1 MLRLTNIVSK
11 EVGVSLN
18 DLKFEKGVSYAIS
31 SEHWGFN
38 RFIVDLM
45 RGYYEPDNG
54 SVYVTL
60 GGGTDNL
67 ITVSDNYIDSYSKKY
82 VYLDSGVD
90 LVEDLSI
97 KDNMLLLCRGHRG
110 VKFSKLNK
118 LLKMVHI
125 DDVNVRVRCLSE
137 SEKYRV
143 KLAQI
148 LYMRP
153 KLVICNMLFEDKDSF
168 EMEEVE
174 SLLCDVCKYIDATLV
189 YMGKVLNE
197 GSFDVVME
205 GASIVKER
213 LM

>member
-1 MLRLTNIVSK
+1 MIRLTNIVSK
-11 EVGVSLN
+11 ELGVSLN
-18 DLKFEKGVSYAIS
+18 DLKFEKGITYAIS
-31 SEHWGFN
+31 NEHWGFN

-45 RGYYEPDNG
+45 RGYCEPDNG

-60 GGGTDNL
+60 GGSTDNL
-67 ITVSDNYIDSYSKKY
+67 ITVSDAYIESYSKKY

-97 KDNMLLLCRGHRG
+97 KDNMMLLSRGHRG
-110 VKFSKLNK
+110 VKFGKLVK

-125 DDVNVRVRCLSE
+125 DDSDIKVRDLSE

-153 KLVICNMLFEDKDSF
+153 KLVICNMLFEGQDYS

-197 GSFDVVME
+197 DSFDVVMNGE
-205 GASIVKER
+205 SIVKER
-213 LM
+213 LA